1 MTWNHELR
9 PSTKALL
16 GAVTGFG
23 IAMGLPPGA
32 LAASAV
38 ADGGSV
44 RSSLDFQVS
53 VPRVMQMTLLA
64 HPTSVEVTADDI
76 ARGSITVRGPA
87 VDLLVNDRMGFAIRA
102 DISGAAFDAVKISGL
117 ASPVVATQQGA
128 TIHMASMVGRAKP
141 TPMPVQYELQLAPG
155 AQPGRYTWPV
165 TLSLQQL

>member
-1 MTWNHELR
+1 MPLPTR
-9 PSTKALL
+9 AFI

-23 IAMGLPPGA
+23 IAMAVAPGA

-38 ADGGSV
+38 ADGGGV

-53 VPRVMQMTLLA
+53 VPRVMQMKLLA

-76 ARGSITVRGPA
+76 ARGSITISGPA

-102 DISGAAFDAVKISGL
+102 DLAGGAFDAVRISGL

-128 TIHMASMVGRAKP
+128 TIHMASMAGRAKP
-141 TPMPVQYELQLAPG
+141 APMPVRYELQLAPG